1 MNILVCYGT
10 RPELIKI
17 NPLIKEFRRQNIE
30 FKLLCVKQ
38 HTSLIM
44 DAKEADYT
52 VDVPEA
58 TNRLD
63 GLLAV
68 PMAIPKEVFEGITHV
83 LVQGDTATALVC
95 SLAAFHRNIKVIHLE
110 AGLRTYDTQNPYPEE
125 TYRQIISRV
134 ASIHLCPT
142 EENAMNLKREGIVDG
157 VFVVG
162 NTGLDNIIELRE
174 KTEINNEVLVTL
186 HRRENHSIMDQW
198 FTEINKIALSHP
210 EYIFILP
217 IHPNPNV
224 QKHRHL
230 LNKVKVVEPLP
241 YDQFI
246 DRVSRCALIIS
257 DSGGIQEEAS
267 FLGKNVIVCRQIT
280 ERPESVGISSFLCRS
295 PEELIDM
302 FSKIITNPMPEKS
315 NLYGNGN
322 ASNLIVAK
330 LKMES
335 NEN

>member
-38 HTSLIM
+38 HISLIM

-134 ASIHLCPT
+134 ASTHLCPT
-142 EENAMNLKREGIVDG
+142 ADNAMNLKREGIVDG
-157 VFVVG
+157 VIVVG
-162 NTGLDNIIELRE
+162 NTGIDNLVNLRE
-174 KTEINNEVLVTL
+174 KTETNNEVLVTL
-186 HRRENHSIMDQW
+186 HRRENHYIMDQW
-198 FTEINKIALSHP
+198 FSEVNKIALSHP
-210 EYIFILP
+210 EFIFTLP

-224 QKHRHL
+224 QKYRYL
-230 LNKVKVVEPLP
+230 LNNVNVIDPLP

-267 FLGKNVIVCRQIT
+267 FL
-280 ERPESVGISSFLCRS
+280 
-295 PEELIDM
+295 
-302 FSKIITNPMPEKS
+302 
-315 NLYGNGN
+315 
-322 ASNLIVAK
+322 
-330 LKMES
+330 
-335 NEN
+335 

>member
-17 NPLIKEFRRQNIE
+17 NPLIKEFRRQNIS

-44 DAKEADYT
+44 DAEEADYA

-95 SLAAFHRNIKVIHLE
+95 SFAAFHRNIKVIHLE

-125 TYRQIISRV
+125 TYRQIISRI
-134 ASIHLCPT
+134 ASVHLCPT
-142 EENAMNLKREGIVDG
+142 ADNAMNLKREGIVDG

-162 NTGLDNIIELRE
+162 NTGLDNLVDLRE
-174 KTEINNEVLVTL
+174 KTEINSEVLVTL
-186 HRRENHSIMDQW
+186 HRRENHSIMDKW
-198 FTEINKIALSHP
+198 FAEINKIASNHP
-210 EYIFILP
+210 EFIFTLP

-230 LNKVKVVEPLP
+230 LNKVNVIEPLP

-280 ERPESVGISSFLCRS
+280 ERPESVGISSFLCQS

-302 FSKIITNPMPEKS
+302 FNKIITNSMPEKS
-315 NLYGNGN
+315 NLYGNGYT
-322 ASNLIVAK
+322 SDRIIKYL
-330 LKMES
+330 E
-335 NEN
+335 

>member
-17 NPLIKEFRRQNIE
+17 NPLIKEFRRQNIS

-44 DAKEADYT
+44 DAKGADYT

-95 SLAAFHRNIKVIHLE
+95 SLAEFHRNIKVIHLE

-134 ASIHLCPT
+134 ASTHLCPT
-142 EENAMNLKREGIVDG
+142 EDNAMNLKREGIVDG
-157 VFVVG
+157 VFIVG
-162 NTGLDNIIELRE
+162 NTGLDNLVDLRE
-174 KTEINNEVLVTL
+174 KTETNNEVLVTL
-186 HRRENHSIMDQW
+186 HRRENHYIMDQW
-198 FTEINKIALSHP
+198 FSEVNKIALTHP
-210 EYIFILP
+210 EFIFTLP

-224 QKHRHL
+224 QKYRHL
-230 LNKVKVVEPLP
+230 LNNVNVIDPLP
-241 YDQFI
+241 YEQFI
-246 DRVSRCALIIS
+246 YRVSRCALIIS

-295 PEELIDM
+295 PEEL
-302 FSKIITNPMPEKS
+302 FSIFELTIKNHPPEKS

-322 ASNLIVAK
+322 ASDLIVAK
-330 LKMES
+330 LKME
-335 NEN
+335 

>member
-17 NPLIKEFRRQNIE
+17 NPLIKEFKSKNIS

-44 DAKEADYT
+44 DAKGADYT

-68 PMAIPKEVFEGITHV
+68 PMSIPKEVFEGITHV

-110 AGLRTYDTQNPYPEE
+110 AGLRTCDTQNPYPEE
-125 TYRQIISRV
+125 TYRQIISRI
-134 ASIHLCPT
+134 ANIHLCPT
-142 EENAMNLKREGIVDG
+142 TENSMNLKREGINSG
-157 VFVVG
+157 VFIVG
-162 NTGLDNIIELRE
+162 NTGLDNLVDLRE
-174 KTEINNEVLVTL
+174 KTETNNEILVTL
-186 HRRENHSIMDQW
+186 HRRENHFIMDQW
-198 FTEINKIALSHP
+198 FTQINKLATSHP
-210 EYIFILP
+210 EFIFTFP

-230 LNKVKVVEPLP
+230 LNKVNVIDPLP
-241 YDQFI
+241 YDKFI
-246 DRVSRCALIIS
+246 DRVSRCLLIIS

-280 ERPESVGISSFLCRS
+280 ERPESVGISSFMCKS
-295 PEELIDM
+295 PED
-302 FSKIITNPMPEKS
+302 IISIFKLTIKNDSPKKS
-315 NLYGNGN
+315 NLYGDGH
-322 ASNLIVAK
+322 ASKKILSSLI
-330 LKMES
+330 
-335 NEN
+335 